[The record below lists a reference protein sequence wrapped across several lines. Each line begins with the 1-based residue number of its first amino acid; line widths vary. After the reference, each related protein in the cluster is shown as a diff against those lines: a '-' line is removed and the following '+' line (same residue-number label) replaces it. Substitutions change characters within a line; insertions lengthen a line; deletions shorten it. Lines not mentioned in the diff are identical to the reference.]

1 MVEASPFPGPQANA
15 EAGGKE
21 QEGTFWK
28 VLFFASSLLS
38 IGPS

>member
-15 EAGGKE
+15 KAGGKE